1 MGIFDEVKK
10 SVGKSM
16 KTAISR
22 SVFDALDGTIHD
34 QWKDIIVPFHF
45 DESTVVSP
53 GVLKSSNNGRGDNS
67 KSSVGVI
74 TNGSKISVP
83 ENTAMF
89 VFDHL
94 GIETIVTEP
103 GMFIYNNGLS
113 SIFSDSRGNHSN
125 IWGHVSEKATDILGQ
140 VGERISFGGQSS
152 EEKRVAFVNLR
163 EIRNIKFGTRGGVVY
178 NDAFYETDL
187 EIFSRGN
194 FSIKVTNPEVFI
206 RNFLPP
212 NTSYYSFADKNARE
226 QLLSEFLQSFVVAI
240 TSLSKE
246 FRISQLPSRSL
257 EIASMIANDAYN
269 AGTWDER
276 FGLQLVKISIEN
288 IEFSPESKELVHQ
301 FSSNKMQMKS
311 YDGVSNRNSDLAAQ
325 QKIADG
331 VSKHGLG
338 DGAGI
343 LFGMNVAQNNFSNN
357 NTPKLSLEEQI
368 EAVTKLKQLMDVGIL
383 SAEEFDIKKK
393 EILGL

>member
-16 KTAISR
+16 KNAISN
-22 SVFDALDGTIHD
+22 SVLDALDGTVHD
-34 QWKDIIVPFHF
+34 QWKDIIVPGPF
-45 DESTVVSP
+45 DESTVVVP
-53 GVLKSSNNGRGDNS
+53 GLLQSKNNGRGDNS

-89 VFDHL
+89 VFDHA
-94 GIETIVTEP
+94 GIETIITEP
-103 GMFIYNNGLS
+103 GVFVYNNGIS
-113 SIFSDSRGNHSN
+113 SLFGDSRGKYNN
-125 IWGHVSEKATDILGQ
+125 IWGHVSEKANDILSQ
-140 VGERISFGGQSS
+140 VGDRISFGGQSS
-152 EEKRVAFVNLR
+152 EEKHIAFVNLR

-194 FSIKVTNPEVFI
+194 FSIKVTNPEIFI

-212 NTSYYSFADKNARE
+212 NTSYYSFADKGTRE

-240 TSLSKE
+240 TSLSE
-246 FRISQLPSRSL
+246 EYRISQLPSKSL
-257 EIASMIANDAYN
+257 EIATKIANDEYN
-269 AGTWDER
+269 AGTWNER
-276 FGLQLVKISIEN
+276 FGLNIVKVSIEN

-301 FSSNKMQMKS
+301 FSSNKMQMKA
-311 YDGVSNRNSDLAAQ
+311 YDGVSHRNSDIAAQ

-338 DGAGI
+338 DGAGMF
-343 LFGMNVAQNNFSNN
+343 FGMNIAQNNLSSNN
-357 NTPKLSLEEQI
+357 ESKLSLDEQI
-368 EAVTKLKQLMDVGIL
+368 EAVTKLKQLLDVGIL
-383 SAEEFDIKKK
+383 SEEEFNIKKK